1 MNALYNEYLT
11 GAEREAAI
19 IVAESDAQFAKLN
32 ILLESV
38 DATLKANM
46 LVAEAKVLAEN
57 GTYDDLTMLY
67 KEATA
72 EATEKKRGIIAT
84 IINAIGTLF
93 SKIGNFL
100 NSKFGKQLENLN
112 NIPETV
118 EVDKGLKTRFEFFK
132 KAWDFLK
139 APIDKIKSGDASDIA
154 AGWAQLV
161 AEFGALGAAGATIAI
176 NRQEII
182 TWFKTIKD
190 DIQKKVQAAIAT
202 LKTALGIGKA
212 VTNHQQQPESSEKQ
226 DNSQDV
232 DANNAEKSGVV
243 DKLIGSGEKVLSAL
257 QTFGG
262 WISKWLGNIA
272 SAIGLSKNELKKEA
286 DAAETN
292 NNQPTTTESASLLD
306 IDSVSDDVLYESE
319 MSDEEYTELC
329 ELFAEL

>member
-72 EATEKKRGIIAT
+72 EANEKKRGIIAT

-100 NSKFGKQLENLN
+100 TSKFGKQLENLN

-132 KAWDFLK
+132 KVWDFLK
-139 APIDKIKSGDASDIA
+139 APVDKIKSGDASDIA

-161 AEFGALGAAGATIAI
+161 AEFGALGAAGAAITI

-182 TWFKTIKD
+182 TWVKTVRD
-190 DIQKKVQAAIAT
+190 EIQKKVQAAIAT

-212 VTNHQQQPESSEKQ
+212 VTNHQQTPENSEKTDEAQ
-226 DNSQDV
+226 SGNT
-232 DANNAEKSGVV
+232 NGNEKSTAM
-243 DKLIGSGEKVLSAL
+243 DKLIGAGEKVLSAL

-262 WISKWLGNIA
+262 WISKWLANIA
-272 SAIGLSKNELKKEA
+272 TALGLSKKELKKET
-286 DAAETN
+286 DNAAATE
-292 NNQPTTTESASLLD
+292 NQTTTNESVSILD
-306 IDSVSDDVLYESE
+306 VDSVSDEVLYESE
-319 MSDEEYTELC
+319 MSEEEYTKLC